1 MISLNLMFFVTLLIQ
16 IELIFFKLA
25 HFKIASYLLWNEY
38 KWKNK
43 AEMHSELEKE
53 FNVKITKELMKEVS
67 LVYFEFKKELS
78 NYNESQNPL
87 SPISDQD
94 EDDESSSIPMV
105 FNSNVSD

>member
-1 MISLNLMFFVTLLIQ
+1 
-16 IELIFFKLA
+16 
-25 HFKIASYLLWNEY
+25 
-38 KWKNK
+38 
-43 AEMHSELEKE
+43 
-53 FNVKITKELMKEVS
+53 MKEVS